1 MATNLPQK
9 ARDHFYGLC
18 EAKGDLRGVALF
30 DRLDRDLQRGTPLVE
45 TMWRRREIENYFCSE
60 AVLLAYARH
69 DISDDLFGRAEAT
82 QRTQHMGDA
91 IQEVSAAL
99 ETLGKPDP
107 WSHDVKVSDDFL
119 APVFKRFFEKLKLP
133 LTFRKSDY
141 HFLAR
146 LKPSHEIDPEVIE
159 KLDLIQKVA
168 ESAVPRR

>member
-1 MATNLPQK
+1 MFNPNTAIAQSNQ
-9 ARDHFYGLC
+9 
-18 EAKGDLRGVALF
+18 ALAA
-30 DRLDRDLQRGTPLVE
+30 
-45 TMWRRREIENYFCSE
+45 IESI
-60 AVLLAYARH
+60 VIHYA
-69 DISDDLFGRAEAT
+69 A
-82 QRTQHMGDA
+82 QM
-91 IQEVSAAL
+91 
-99 ETLGKPDP
+99 TL
-107 WSHDVKVSDDFL
+107 DVKVSDDFL